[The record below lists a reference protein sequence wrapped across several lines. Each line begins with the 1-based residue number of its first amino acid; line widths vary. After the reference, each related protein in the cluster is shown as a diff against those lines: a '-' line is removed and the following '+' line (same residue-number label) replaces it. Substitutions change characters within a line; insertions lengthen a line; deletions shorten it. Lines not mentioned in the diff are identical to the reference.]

1 MSTEF
6 DFKKF
11 KEKAIDELRSGKGIS
26 GKDNVLL
33 PLIKH
38 ILEEGLKAELDSH
51 MKEERDQSAEAGNR
65 KNGVTSK
72 TMKTSIG
79 NFTLDT
85 PRDREG
91 NFNPELVKK
100 QQTYLD
106 ETFSE
111 TILSLYSKGLSHREI
126 QKFLIDTYGT
136 QISSGKISDITDRIM
151 PEIKQ
156 WQERQLESIYSIVWL
171 DAIHFSVKD
180 EKTKRYVKKA
190 VYIVL
195 GLDLHGRKDVLS
207 FTLGENESAS
217 FWSSVLVDLRNRGVD
232 DILIAC
238 IDNLSGFNSAIEAH
252 FPKTDIQHCIIHQI
266 RNSMKYCA
274 HKDSKALMSDL
285 KDIYKA
291 VNISAATTAMDV
303 FEDKWTEKYPVIVN
317 SWRDNW
323 EYLTRFFDYAPE
335 IRRIMYTTNT
345 VEGLNRQIRKYTK
358 SRGPFSGDKALEK
371 IVYVA
376 LKEISR
382 TWISKPPYWGQV
394 QQQLLIRFEERCGII
409 Q

>member
-6 DFKKF
+6 DFNKF
-11 KEKAIDELRSGKGIS
+11 KEQAIEELRSGKGII
-26 GKDNVLL
+26 GNDNVLL
-33 PLIKH
+33 PMIKH
-38 ILEEGLKAELDSH
+38 LLEEGLNAELDSH
-51 MKEERDQSAEAGNR
+51 MNDERTHSPETKNR

-79 NFTLDT
+79 NFTLET

-91 NFNPELVKK
+91 NFNPELVEKH
-100 QQTYLD
+100 QTYLD
-106 ETFSE
+106 ETFAE

-126 QKFLIDTYGT
+126 QKFLMDTYGT
-136 QISSGKISDITDRIM
+136 KISSGKISEITDRIL
-151 PEIKQ
+151 PEIKK
-156 WQERQLESIYSIVWL
+156 WQERQLESIYSVVWM

-180 EKTKRYVKKA
+180 EKSKRYIKKA

-195 GLDLHGRKDVLS
+195 GLDMQGKKDVLS

-217 FWSSVLVDLRNRGVD
+217 FWSSILEDLRNRGVE

-252 FPKTDIQHCIIHQI
+252 FPKTDIQHCIVHQI
-266 RNSMKYCA
+266 RNSIKYCSS
-274 HKDSKALMSDL
+274 KDSRELLSDL

-291 VNISAATTAMDV
+291 VNLTAATTAMDV
-303 FEDKWTEKYPVIVN
+303 FEDKWLDKYPLIVK
-317 SWRDNW
+317 SWRNNW
-323 EYLTRFFDYAPE
+323 EYLTRYFDYSPE
-335 IRRIMYTTNT
+335 IRRLMYTTNP
-345 VEGLNRQIRKYTK
+345 VEGVNRQIRKYTK
-358 SRGPFSGDKALEK
+358 SRGPFSCDKALEK

-376 LKEISR
+376 LSEISKK
-382 TWISKPPYWGQV
+382 WIGRALFWGQV

-409 Q
+409 H